1 MVKFRSI
8 VKSTI
13 QKIWNLDI
21 ELENN
26 ALLSSFTLAGS
37 SLSFWKVVWT
47 ADRLT
52 SKYLN
57 FQLVAFKIESRL
69 DEEMNNL

>member
-13 QKIWNLDI
+13 QKVWYLNI
-21 ELENN
+21 ENN
-26 ALLSSFTLAGS
+26 ALFSSFILAGS
-37 SLSFWKVVWT
+37 SLSFWKVVWNT
-47 ADRLT
+47 HRLT

-69 DEEMNNL
+69 EVEMNNL